1 MKDNY
6 INLIEVTPKLHSKKC
21 KLISLLLRYFLQYS
35 IFIFGILTWYFYD
48 YFMGGAVFLLSF
60 IVLGI
65 IRSKIR
71 NSVIPLE
78 QREYQYNDQA
88 IADWYVAKEI
98 CFEEELKD

>member
-21 KLISLLLRYFLQYS
+21 KLFSLLLRCFLQYS
-35 IFIFGILTWYFYD
+35 IFVLAILTWYFYD